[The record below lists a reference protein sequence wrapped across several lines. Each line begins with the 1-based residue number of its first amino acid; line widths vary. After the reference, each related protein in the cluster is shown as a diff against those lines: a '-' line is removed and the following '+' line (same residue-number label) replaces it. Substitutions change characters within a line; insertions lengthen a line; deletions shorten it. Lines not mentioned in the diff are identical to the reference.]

1 MLLEP
6 KIPVGSKEGK
16 MNPYQKLIKE
26 HYEAR

>member
-1 MLLEP
+1 MLLEA

-16 MNPYQKLIKE
+16 INPLRKLIKE

>member
-1 MLLEP
+1 MLLEA

-16 MNPYQKLIKE
+16 MNPLQKSIKE